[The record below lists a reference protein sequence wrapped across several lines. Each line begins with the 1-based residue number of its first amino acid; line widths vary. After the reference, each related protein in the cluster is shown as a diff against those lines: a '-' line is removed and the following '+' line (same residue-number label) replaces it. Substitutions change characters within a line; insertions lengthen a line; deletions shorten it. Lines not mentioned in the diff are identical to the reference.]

1 MTFFVR
7 RKSPFN
13 LDVQFP
19 PSINQNNE
27 PDGKKREG
35 GGENLANMWKKF
47 IMFESMQENNIL
59 I

>member
-1 MTFFVR
+1 M
-7 RKSPFN
+7 
-13 LDVQFP
+13 DVQFP

-27 PDGKKREG
+27 PDGKKKRG

-47 IMFESMQENNIL
+47 ILFESVLENNIL